1 MTLESK
7 GHVIFTVGVAGPSET
22 CGDMD
27 DNHVAT
33 KRSSNLCYSFHDI
46 YKTMKIKYVGGF
58 TGKGGVMG

>member
-1 MTLESK
+1 
-7 GHVIFTVGVAGPSET
+7 
-22 CGDMD
+22 MD

>member
-1 MTLESK
+1 VG
-7 GHVIFTVGVAGPSET
+7 GHVLLWVLQARPET